1 MKTLG
6 DLRVLLLEGRDPR
19 DAGLN
24 RFAKAA
30 P

>member
-6 DLRVLLLEGRDPR
+6 DLRVLLLEGRDAR
-19 DAGLN
+19 GAGLN

-30 P
+30 Q